1 MMNKLCEQYIRN
13 IKSLFPIMGKSEKKY
28 IQQLIPEIL
37 DCIETG
43 NITSIEALYDA
54 FGAPH
59 DIINNYFS
67 LADMDTLVDRI
78 RLNKWIKRGIIIC
91 ISICFVVFFI
101 WGCTTLHAYNV
112 FLREQALFLNTNIK

>member
-1 MMNKLCEQYIRN
+1 MNKLCEQYIRN

-91 ISICFVVFFI
+91 ISICFVVFLSGDAPHCMRIMF
-101 WGCTTLHAYNV
+101 
-112 FLREQALFLNTNIK
+112 F